1 MATGFRSLAVLF
13 AALGC
18 LPRGLAWYRELPT
31 CLDEFQPFV
40 PVGCFDNGEPGG
52 QEALSMKTEISV
64 TGMTTEICVAEC
76 KGNGFRYAGLAWYGN
91 CYCGQTVDTAMVDSS
106 QCSLP
111 CDGNKTQACGG
122 DTQINVYQDPT
133 FLPVEETTVDEY
145 VALGCY
151 TDGSSLGKALFYQQ
165 DMASTADVTTEACLG
180 ACLKGGFPFAGTEYS
195 QECYCGVVLGND
207 TAQVDAGECA
217 MPCTGNSSQV
227 CGGPDRLSLYVARD
241 LQSLEPCGYEPPA
254 NSSSIPSTASTTTS
268 SSWASSQPP
277 TSTTISANVTYS
289 FSQFPSVPS
298 SSSWRVTSSS
308 FPTYSA
314 TLTTSV
320 SSSVVSSSRLSTTST
335 TPKPISSTTSSAPV
349 CTATTVTPPTCEYGC
364 GKWCSSPLPDWT
376 DGAGCLTAWS
386 SCSLQVAACFATAG
400 WPDAMNCF
408 NFLEWCGAISTYCGK
423 SSSSGSSSKSDCLAK
438 NPPSGGKPSTTST
451 SVYPCPTT
459 TVSSS
464 STKASSSITS
474 TTSSYPVPTP
484 TGGCKQPT
492 NSQYSYS
499 ESNPVGGIALP
510 VMTCNNLQSDY
521 LAGNIFKLYT
531 DSDSRKC
538 ASYPRSQCEHACSD
552 ACRAQYDDC
561 QYTYAEG
568 CRVGGKVSGKTYGG
582 GGDHFS
588 ESYESASTRCTWQYL
603 DCLDLN
609 HGITGDGKCTKYGG
623 GW

>member
-1 MATGFRSLAVLF
+1 MATGFRSFAVILT
-13 AALGC
+13 ALSC

-122 DTQINVYQDPT
+122 DTQVNIYQDPT
-133 FLPVEETTVDEY
+133 FLPVNETTVDEY

-165 DMASTADVTTEACLG
+165 KMADTADVTTEACLG
-180 ACLKGGFPFAGTEYS
+180 ACLKGGFPFAGTEYA

-207 TAQVDAGECA
+207 TAQVDVAECA
-217 MPCTGNSSQV
+217 MPCTGNSSQI
-227 CGGPDRLSLYVARD
+227 CGGPDRLSLYVAKD

-254 NSSSIPSTASTTTS
+254 NSSSTTTIISSTTS
-268 SSWASSQPP
+268 SSLVSSS
-277 TSTTISANVTYS
+277 TSTPASANATYS
-289 FSQFPSVPS
+289 YSHVPS
-298 SSSWRVTSSS
+298 SSLSVPTSL
-308 FPTYSA
+308 FPTRSA

-320 SSSVVSSSRLSTTST
+320 SSGVPSSAPSSAPSSVPSSKPSTTT
-335 TPKPISSTTSSAPV
+335 TSTTSSAAI
-349 CTATTVTPPTCEYGC
+349 CTATTITPPTCEYSC
-364 GKWCSSPLPDWT
+364 GKWCSSPLPDWS
-376 DGAGCLTAWS
+376 DGTGCLTAWS
-386 SCSLQVAACFATAG
+386 SCSLQVAACFAKAG
-400 WPDAMNCF
+400 WPDAMDCF
-408 NFLEWCGAISTYCGK
+408 SFLEWCADISTYCASKG
-423 SSSSGSSSKSDCLAK
+423 GSKSDCFAK
-438 NPPSGGKPSTTST
+438 NPPKGGKPSTTST

-459 TVSSS
+459 TTSSVRSSS
-464 STKASSSITS
+464 STTT

-492 NSQYSYS
+492 NSKYSYGDGA
-499 ESNPVGGIALP
+499 PVGGIALP

-521 LAGNIFKLYT
+521 QSGNVFKLYT

-538 ASYPRSQCEHACSD
+538 ASYPRSRCEAACSD

-568 CRVGGKVSGKTYGG
+568 CRVNGSAGGKSYGG
-582 GGDHFS
+582 SVDRFT
-588 ESYESASTRCTWQYL
+588 ETYESASTRCTYQYL
-603 DCLDLN
+603 DCLDVN

>member
-1 MATGFRSLAVLF
+1 MATGFRSLAVLVS
-13 AALGC
+13 ALGC

-76 KGNGFRYAGLAWYGN
+76 KDGRHGHGGQQPVLAAVRR
-91 CYCGQTVDTAMVDSS
+91 Q
-106 QCSLP
+106 
-111 CDGNKTQACGG
+111 
-122 DTQINVYQDPT
+122 QDPGLRRRHPDQRVPGPDL
-133 FLPVEETTVDEY
+133 FARRGDHGRRVRRPRLLHGRLQPGQGPLLPAEH
-145 VALGCY
+145 GRH
-151 TDGSSLGKALFYQQ
+151 G
-165 DMASTADVTTEACLG
+165 DVTTEACLG
-180 ACLKGGFPFAGTEYS
+180 ACLEGGFPFAGTEYS
-195 QECYCGVVLGND
+195 RECYCGVVLGND

-227 CGGPDRLSLYVARD
+227 CGGPDRLSLYVAKD

-254 NSSSIPSTASTTTS
+254 NSTSSTASSTTS

-277 TSTTISANVTYS
+277 TSTTLSANVTYS

-320 SSSVVSSSRLSTTST
+320 SSSVVSSSSMSTSTTS
-335 TPKPISSTTSSAPV
+335 KPISSTTSSAPV

-376 DGAGCLTAWS
+376 DGAGCLMAWS

-400 WPDAMNCF
+400 WPDAMDCF

-438 NPPSGGKPSTTST
+438 NPPSGGKPSITST

-459 TVSSS
+459 TAS
-464 STKASSSITS
+464 STKASSSTTS

-499 ESNPVGGIALP
+499 EGNPVGGIALP